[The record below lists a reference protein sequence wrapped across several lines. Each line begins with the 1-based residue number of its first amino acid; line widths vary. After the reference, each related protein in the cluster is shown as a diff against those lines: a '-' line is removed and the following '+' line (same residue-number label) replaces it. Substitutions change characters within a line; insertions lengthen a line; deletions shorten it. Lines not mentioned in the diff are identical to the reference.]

1 MAGVNIFLIKISM
14 KKIFITIV
22 ITFISSIIIGILP
35 AILFYVPS
43 QIEFARQFPDIVNA
57 EPEPIFMLLGS
68 LALLVLWVIS
78 FDKMG
83 IKDYKKGALTGIWY
97 SLLCFIFF
105 DLTLSGLTNI
115 YSMEF
120 ITTDILLSG
129 IIGGPQGAIIGWSL
143 GRFAGK

>member
-1 MAGVNIFLIKISM
+1 M

-120 ITTDILLSG
+120 IITDILLSG

>member
-1 MAGVNIFLIKISM
+1 M

-68 LALLVLWVIS
+68 LALLILWVIS

-97 SLLCFIFF
+97 SMLCFIFF

-120 ITTDILLSG
+120 IIKDILLSG

>member
-1 MAGVNIFLIKISM
+1 M

-68 LALLVLWVIS
+68 FALLILWVIS

-97 SLLCFIFF
+97 SMLCFIFF

-120 ITTDILLSG
+120 IVTDILLSG
-129 IIGGPQGAIIGWSL
+129 IIGGPQGAVIGWSL

>member
-1 MAGVNIFLIKISM
+1 M

-57 EPEPIFMLLGS
+57 EPDPIFMLLGS
-68 LALLVLWVIS
+68 LALLILWVIS

-97 SLLCFIFF
+97 SMLCFIFF

-115 YSMEF
+115 YSMDF
-120 ITTDILLSG
+120 VITDILLSG

-143 GRFAGK
+143 GRFTGK

>member
-1 MAGVNIFLIKISM
+1 M
-14 KKIFITIV
+14 KKISITIV

-43 QIEFARQFPDIVNA
+43 QIEFAKQFPDIVNA

-68 LALLVLWVIS
+68 LSLLILWVVS

-97 SLLCFIFF
+97 SLLWFIFF
-105 DLTLSGLTNI
+105 DFTVSGLTNI
-115 YSMEF
+115 YSMDF
-120 ITTDILLSG
+120 IIIDILLSG
-129 IIGGPQGAIIGWSL
+129 IIGGPQGAVIGWSL
-143 GRFAGK
+143 GRFGGK

>member
-1 MAGVNIFLIKISM
+1 M

>member
-1 MAGVNIFLIKISM
+1 M
-14 KKIFITIV
+14 KKISITIV

-68 LALLVLWVIS
+68 LALLILWVIS

-97 SLLCFIFF
+97 SMLCFIFF

>member
-1 MAGVNIFLIKISM
+1 M

-43 QIEFARQFPDIVNA
+43 QIEFAKQFPDIVNA

-68 LALLVLWVIS
+68 LSLLILWVIS

-97 SLLCFIFF
+97 SMLCFIFF
-105 DLTLSGLTNI
+105 DLTISGLTNI

-120 ITTDILLSG
+120 IITDILLSG

>member
-1 MAGVNIFLIKISM
+1 M

-68 LALLVLWVIS
+68 LALLILWVIS

-97 SLLCFIFF
+97 SMLCFIFF
-105 DLTLSGLTNI
+105 DLTISGLTNI

-120 ITTDILLSG
+120 IITDILLSG

-143 GRFAGK
+143 GRFAAK

>member
-1 MAGVNIFLIKISM
+1 M

-43 QIEFARQFPDIVNA
+43 QIEFAKQFPDIVNA

-68 LALLVLWVIS
+68 LSLLVLWVIS

-97 SLLCFIFF
+97 SMLCFIFF

-120 ITTDILLSG
+120 IITDILLSG

>member
-1 MAGVNIFLIKISM
+1 M
-14 KKIFITIV
+14 KKIFLTII

-43 QIEFARQFPDIVNA
+43 QIEFAKQFPDIVNA
-57 EPEPIFMLLGS
+57 EPEPIFMILGS
-68 LALLVLWVIS
+68 LSLLILWVIS

-105 DLTLSGLTNI
+105 DFTVSGLTNI
-115 YSMEF
+115 YSMDF
-120 ITTDILLSG
+120 IITAILLSG
-129 IIGGPQGAIIGWSL
+129 IIGGPQGAVIGWSR

>member
-1 MAGVNIFLIKISM
+1 M
-14 KKIFITIV
+14 KKISITIV

>member
-1 MAGVNIFLIKISM
+1 M

-43 QIEFARQFPDIVNA
+43 QTEFARQFPDIVNA

-68 LALLVLWVIS
+68 LALLILWVIS

-97 SLLCFIFF
+97 SMLCFIFF

-120 ITTDILLSG
+120 IITDILLSG

>member
-1 MAGVNIFLIKISM
+1 M

-68 LALLVLWVIS
+68 LSLLVLWVIS

-83 IKDYKKGALTGIWY
+83 IKDYRTGALTGIWY

-105 DLTLSGLTNI
+105 DFTISGLTNI

-120 ITTDILLSG
+120 IITDILLSG
-129 IIGGPQGAIIGWSL
+129 IVGGPQGAIIGWSL
-143 GRFAGK
+143 GKFAGK

>member
-1 MAGVNIFLIKISM
+1 M
-14 KKIFITIV
+14 KKILITIG
-22 ITFISSIIIGILP
+22 ISFASSIIIGILP

-43 QIEFARQFPDIVNA
+43 QMEFAKLFPGIVNE
-57 EPEPIFMLLGS
+57 EPEPIFMLIGS
-68 LALLVLWVIS
+68 LALLILWVIS
-78 FDKMG
+78 FDNMG
-83 IKDYKKGALTGIWY
+83 IKDYRKGALTGIWY

-105 DLTLSGLTNI
+105 DFTISGLTNI

-120 ITTDILLSG
+120 VITDILLSG

>member
-1 MAGVNIFLIKISM
+1 M

-43 QIEFARQFPDIVNA
+43 QIEFAKQFPDIVNA

-105 DLTLSGLTNI
+105 DFTISGLTNI
-115 YSMEF
+115 YTMEF
-120 ITTDILLSG
+120 IITDILLSG

-143 GRFAGK
+143 GKFSHK

>member
-1 MAGVNIFLIKISM
+1 M

-57 EPEPIFMLLGS
+57 EPEPIFMLVGS
-68 LALLVLWVIS
+68 LALLILWVIS

-97 SLLCFIFF
+97 SMLCFIFF

-120 ITTDILLSG
+120 IITDILLSG

>member
-1 MAGVNIFLIKISM
+1 M
-14 KKIFITIV
+14 KKILITIG
-22 ITFISSIIIGILP
+22 ITFISSVIIGILP
-35 AILFYVPS
+35 AILFYIPN

-129 IIGGPQGAIIGWSL
+129 IVGGPQGAIIGWSL
-143 GRFAGK
+143 GKFASK

>member
-1 MAGVNIFLIKISM
+1 M

-43 QIEFARQFPDIVNA
+43 QIEFARQFPGIVNA

-68 LALLVLWVIS
+68 LALLILWVIS

-97 SLLCFIFF
+97 SMLCFIFF
-105 DLTLSGLTNI
+105 DLTISGLTNI

-120 ITTDILLSG
+120 IITDILLSG

>member
-1 MAGVNIFLIKISM
+1 M

-22 ITFISSIIIGILP
+22 IAFISSIIIGILP
-35 AILFYVPS
+35 AILFYIPS
-43 QIEFARQFPDIVNA
+43 QIEFANLFPGVVNE

-68 LALLVLWVIS
+68 LALLFLWVIS

-83 IKDYKKGALTGIWY
+83 IKDYKKGALTGIWF
-97 SLLCFIFF
+97 SMLCFIFF
-105 DLTLSGLTNI
+105 DFTVSGLTNI

-120 ITTDILLSG
+120 IITDILLSG

-143 GRFAGK
+143 GKFAGK

>member
-1 MAGVNIFLIKISM
+1 M

-43 QIEFARQFPDIVNA
+43 QIEFAKQFPDIVNA

-68 LALLVLWVIS
+68 LSLLILWVVS

-97 SLLCFIFF
+97 SMLCFIFF
-105 DLTLSGLTNI
+105 DLTISGLTNI

-120 ITTDILLSG
+120 IITDILLSG

>member
-1 MAGVNIFLIKISM
+1 M
-14 KKIFITIV
+14 KKISITIV

-43 QIEFARQFPDIVNA
+43 QIEFAKQFPDIVNA

-97 SLLCFIFF
+97 SMLCFIFF

-120 ITTDILLSG
+120 IITDILLSG

>member
-1 MAGVNIFLIKISM
+1 M
-14 KKIFITIV
+14 KKISITIV

-43 QIEFARQFPDIVNA
+43 QIEFAKQFPDIVNA

-83 IKDYKKGALTGIWY
+83 IKDYKKGALTGVWY
-97 SLLCFIFF
+97 SMLCFIFF

>member
-1 MAGVNIFLIKISM
+1 M
-14 KKIFITIV
+14 KKIFLTII

-43 QIEFARQFPDIVNA
+43 QIEFAKQFPDIVNA

-68 LALLVLWVIS
+68 LSLLILWVIS

-83 IKDYKKGALTGIWY
+83 IRDYKSGALTGIWY

-105 DLTLSGLTNI
+105 DFTVSGLTNI

-120 ITTDILLSG
+120 IITDILLSG

>member
-1 MAGVNIFLIKISM
+1 M

-43 QIEFARQFPDIVNA
+43 QIQFARQFPDIVNA

-68 LALLVLWVIS
+68 LALLILWVIS

-97 SLLCFIFF
+97 SMLCFIFF
-105 DLTLSGLTNI
+105 DFTISGLTNI
-115 YSMEF
+115 YTMEF
-120 ITTDILLSG
+120 IVTDILLSG

-143 GRFAGK
+143 GRFAEK

>member
-1 MAGVNIFLIKISM
+1 M
-14 KKIFITIV
+14 KKIFITIG
-22 ITFISSIIIGILP
+22 ITFIASIIIGILP

-43 QIEFARQFPDIVNA
+43 QIEFARLFPGVVNE

-68 LALLVLWVIS
+68 LALLILWVIS

-97 SLLCFIFF
+97 SMLCFIFF
-105 DLTLSGLTNI
+105 DFTISGLTNI
-115 YSMEF
+115 YTMEF
-120 ITTDILLSG
+120 IVTDILLSG

>member
-1 MAGVNIFLIKISM
+1 M
-14 KKIFITIV
+14 KKIIITVLIS
-22 ITFISSIIIGILP
+22 FISSIVIGILP
-35 AILFYVPS
+35 AILFYIPS
-43 QIEFARQFPDIVNA
+43 QIEFAKLFPSVVNE

-68 LALLVLWVIS
+68 LALLILWVVS

-83 IKDYKKGALTGIWY
+83 IKDYRKGALTGIWY

-105 DLTLSGLTNI
+105 DFTVSGLTNI

-120 ITTDILLSG
+120 IITDILLSG
-129 IIGGPQGAIIGWSL
+129 IIGGPQGAVIGWSL

>member
-1 MAGVNIFLIKISM
+1 M

-43 QIEFARQFPDIVNA
+43 QIEFAKQFPDIVN
-57 EPEPIFMLLGS
+57 EKPEPIFMLLGS
-68 LALLVLWVIS
+68 LSLLILWVIS

-97 SLLCFIFF
+97 SMLCFIFF
-105 DLTLSGLTNI
+105 DLTISGLTNI
-115 YSMEF
+115 YSTEF
-120 ITTDILLSG
+120 IITDILLSG

-143 GRFAGK
+143 GKFAGK

>member
-1 MAGVNIFLIKISM
+1 M
-14 KKIFITIV
+14 KKIFLTII

-43 QIEFARQFPDIVNA
+43 QIEFAKQFPDIVNA
-57 EPEPIFMLLGS
+57 EPEPIFMILGS
-68 LALLVLWVIS
+68 LSLLILWVIS

-105 DLTLSGLTNI
+105 DFTVSGLTNI
-115 YSMEF
+115 YSMDF
-120 ITTDILLSG
+120 IITDILLSG
-129 IIGGPQGAIIGWSL
+129 IIGGPQGAVIGWSL

>member
-1 MAGVNIFLIKISM
+1 M
-14 KKIFITIV
+14 KKIFITIG
-22 ITFISSIIIGILP
+22 ITFIASIIIGILP

-43 QIEFARQFPDIVNA
+43 QIEFARLFPGIVNE

-68 LALLVLWVIS
+68 LALLILWVIS

-97 SLLCFIFF
+97 SMLCFIFF
-105 DLTLSGLTNI
+105 DFTISGLTNI
-115 YSMEF
+115 YTMEF
-120 ITTDILLSG
+120 IVTDILLSG

>member
-1 MAGVNIFLIKISM
+1 M
-14 KKIFITIV
+14 KKIFLTII

-43 QIEFARQFPDIVNA
+43 QIEFAKQFPDIVNA

-68 LALLVLWVIS
+68 LSLLILWVVS

-105 DLTLSGLTNI
+105 DFTVSGLTNI
-115 YSMEF
+115 YSMDF
-120 ITTDILLSG
+120 IITDILLSG
-129 IIGGPQGAIIGWSL
+129 IIGGPQGAVIGWSL
-143 GRFAGK
+143 GRFGGK

>member
-1 MAGVNIFLIKISM
+1 M

-43 QIEFARQFPDIVNA
+43 QIEFAKQFPDIVNA

-68 LALLVLWVIS
+68 LALLILWVIS

>member
-1 MAGVNIFLIKISM
+1 M
-14 KKIFITIV
+14 KKIFLTII
-22 ITFISSIIIGILP
+22 ITFISSVIIGILP

-43 QIEFARQFPDIVNA
+43 QIEFAKQFPDIVNA
-57 EPEPIFMLLGS
+57 EPEPIFMILGS
-68 LALLVLWVIS
+68 LSLLILWVIS

-105 DLTLSGLTNI
+105 DFTVSGLTNI
-115 YSMEF
+115 YSMDF
-120 ITTDILLSG
+120 IITDILLSG
-129 IIGGPQGAIIGWSL
+129 IIGGPQGAVIGWSL

>member
-1 MAGVNIFLIKISM
+1 M

-57 EPEPIFMLLGS
+57 EPEPIFMLVGS
-68 LALLVLWVIS
+68 LALLILWVIS

-97 SLLCFIFF
+97 SML
-105 DLTLSGLTNI
+105 
-115 YSMEF
+115 
-120 ITTDILLSG
+120 
-129 IIGGPQGAIIGWSL
+129 
-143 GRFAGK
+143 

>member
-1 MAGVNIFLIKISM
+1 M
-14 KKIFITIV
+14 KKIFLTII

-43 QIEFARQFPDIVNA
+43 QIEFAKQFPDIVNA

-68 LALLVLWVIS
+68 LSLLILWVIS

-83 IKDYKKGALTGIWY
+83 IRDYKSGALTGIWY

-105 DLTLSGLTNI
+105 DFTVSGLTNI

-120 ITTDILLSG
+120 IITDILLSG

-143 GRFAGK
+143 GRFARK

>member
-1 MAGVNIFLIKISM
+1 M
-14 KKIFITIV
+14 KKILITVGISFV
-22 ITFISSIIIGILP
+22 SSIIIGILP

-43 QIEFARQFPDIVNA
+43 QLEFAKLFPGTVNE
-57 EPEPIFMLLGS
+57 EPEPIFMLIGS
-68 LALLVLWVIS
+68 LALLILWVIS

-83 IKDYKKGALTGIWY
+83 IKDYRKGALTGIWY

-105 DLTLSGLTNI
+105 DFTISGLTNI

-120 ITTDILLSG
+120 VITDILLSG

>member
-1 MAGVNIFLIKISM
+1 M

-68 LALLVLWVIS
+68 LAILILWVIS

-97 SLLCFIFF
+97 SMLCFIFF

-120 ITTDILLSG
+120 IITDILLSG

-143 GRFAGK
+143 GRFTGK